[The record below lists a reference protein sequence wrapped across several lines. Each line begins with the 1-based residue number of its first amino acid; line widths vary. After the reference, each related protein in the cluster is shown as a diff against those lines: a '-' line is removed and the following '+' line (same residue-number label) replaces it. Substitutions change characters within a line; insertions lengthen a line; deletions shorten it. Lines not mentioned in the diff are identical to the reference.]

1 MCPKKRKK
9 KKKETDKESLPHKT
23 QKRKVRG
30 KIEKHKTLPHGPK
43 ITNQNPLM
51 ARAPHAPMRSGWW
64 AMSGRNCFPSVRDCW
79 VWHSLLILILPHGRS
94 FQFHQQNKPVSPHA
108 QGGGAWSG
116 STEGRPTLTLPYI
129 TIFLSFS
136 FSHFFCP
143 YFFFPLIKALSK
155 TNSSSEKP
163 GRQSVSVHQTSPG
176 RVMETGPSPRLS
188 PAKCH

>member
-1 MCPKKRKK
+1 MCVSKEKEKKEEGNRQRKPSPQDTKK
-9 KKKETDKESLPHKT
+9 KSE
-23 QKRKVRG
+23 G
-30 KIEKHKTLPHGPK
+30 KNWKAQNPSPMAPK

-51 ARAPHAPMRSGWW
+51 ARAAHAPMRSGWW

-79 VWHSLLILILPHGRS
+79 VWHSLLILIILPHGRS

-143 YFFFPLIKALSK
+143 YFFVF
-155 TNSSSEKP
+155 
-163 GRQSVSVHQTSPG
+163 RW
-176 RVMETGPSPRLS
+176 
-188 PAKCH
+188 